1 MIEKDRAARR
11 FLQIAEFEETVR
23 RIESAIEDVQ
33 KEIDGAT
40 ERLSNLRREKRAA
53 LEDMRR
59 AARDEGQMPLL
70 PFDIDH
76 ALSVARIGVGVLPA
90 EA

>member
-23 RIESAIEDVQ
+23 RAEAAMLKVQ
-33 KEIDGAT
+33 KEIDDAT
-40 ERLSNLRREKRAA
+40 SRLSDLKREKREA
-53 LEDMRR
+53 LEDIRR

-76 ALSVARIGVGVLPA
+76 ALSVARVGVGVLPV